1 MYKIITHPGSAHKDD
16 FMSVSILLATL
27 GSAEIFRREA
37 TSEDLADPDTY
48 VVDVGMEHIPRKH
61 NFDHHQQSTLPCAFH
76 LVMKYLGYHDAAM
89 VVFGWYAQMSMMDVR
104 GPYKTAEY
112 LGVDS
117 SILFSSSSP
126 IDGYILSRFSKVTS
140 LTHQDA
146 FYPLMKDFGADLVE
160 MVGSKIARLER
171 LKRETKILPI
181 KHLKVL
187 VSQIKD
193 NPKLSMEL
201 YLRDLNDEAVVMS
214 ITPSTRGAG
223 WEMVRLGDS
232 MVVDFRAVAANPE
245 IRFVHVNGFIAKTR
259 SMIPLD
265 ALLELASQAIVSP
278 GANIHLSGDSSFVL

>member
-37 TSEDLADPDTY
+37 TSEDLADPETY
-48 VVDVGMEHIPRKH
+48 VVDVGMEHNPDRH

-76 LVMKYLGYHDAAM
+76 LVMMHLGYHDAAIA
-89 VVFGWYAQMSMMDVR
+89 VFVWYAQMSMMDVR

-126 IDGYILSRFSKVTS
+126 IDGYILSCFSKVTS
-140 LTHQDA
+140 LTEQDA
-146 FYPLMKDFGADLVE
+146 FYGLMKDFGADFIE
-160 MVGSKIARLER
+160 MVGLKMARLER
-171 LKRETKILPI
+171 LKNETKILPI

-201 YLRDLNDEAVVMS
+201 YLRALNDEAVVMS

-232 MVVDFRAVAANPE
+232 TIVDFRSVAEDPE

-259 SMIPLD
+259 SLIPLD
-265 ALLELASQAIVSP
+265 AVLKIASQAILQPELV
-278 GANIHLSGDSSFVL
+278 AHQ

>member
-37 TSEDLADPDTY
+37 TSADLADPDTY
-48 VVDVGMEHIPRKH
+48 VVDVGMEHAPARH
-61 NFDHHQQSTLPCAFH
+61 NFDHHQHSTLPCAFH
-76 LVMKYLGYHDAAM
+76 LVMMHLGYHDAAM

-126 IDGYILSRFSKVTS
+126 IDGYILSSFSKVTS
-140 LTHQDA
+140 LTAEDP
-146 FYPLMKDFGADLVE
+146 FYKLMKGFGTDLIG
-160 MVGSKIARLER
+160 MVGLKMARLER
-171 LKRETKILPI
+171 LKKETKILPL

-201 YLRDLNDEAVVMS
+201 YLRALNDEAVVMS

-232 MVVDFRAVAANPE
+232 MIVDFRSVATHPE

-265 ALLELASQAIVSP
+265 AVLELASQAITPP
-278 GANIHLSGDSSFVL
+278 GSNLHP

>member
-48 VVDVGMEHIPRKH
+48 VVDVGMEHNPEKH

-76 LVMKYLGYHDAAM
+76 LVMKYLGYHDDAM
-89 VVFGWYAQMSMMDVR
+89 VVFGWYTQMSMMDVR
-104 GPYKTAEY
+104 GPYKTAKY
-112 LGVDS
+112 LGVDTS
-117 SILFSSSSP
+117 VLFSSSSP
-126 IDGYILSRFSKVTS
+126 IDGYILSCFSKVTS
-140 LTHQDA
+140 LTEQDA
-146 FYPLMKDFGADLVE
+146 FYGLMKDFGADFIE
-160 MVGSKIARLER
+160 MVGLKMARLKQ

-201 YLRDLNDEAVVMS
+201 YLNDLDDETVVMS

-232 MVVDFRAVAANPE
+232 MIVDFRSVATDPE

-259 SMIPLD
+259 SLIPLE
-265 ALLELASQAIVSP
+265 AVLKIAAQAIVPP
-278 GANIHLSGDSSFVL
+278 GLVDHR

>member
-48 VVDVGMEHIPRKH
+48 VVDVGMEHDLEKH
-61 NFDHHQQSTLPCAFH
+61 NFDHHQKSTLPCAFH

-104 GPYKTAEY
+104 GPYRTAEY
-112 LGVDS
+112 LGVDT

-126 IDGYILSRFSKVTS
+126 IDGYILSCFSKVTS
-140 LTHQDA
+140 LTEQDT
-146 FYPLMKDFGADLVE
+146 FYRLMKDFGTDFIE
-160 MVGSKIARLER
+160 MVGLKMVRLER
-171 LKRETKILPI
+171 LKKEAKILPI

-201 YLRDLNDEAVVMS
+201 YLRALNDEAVVMS

-232 MVVDFRAVAANPE
+232 MIVDFRSVAADPE

-259 SMIPLD
+259 SLLPLE
-265 ALLELASQAIVSP
+265 AVLKLASQAIVP
-278 GANIHLSGDSSFVL
+278 PDLIVHQ

>member
-1 MYKIITHPGSAHKDD
+1 MYKIVTHPGSAHKDD

-48 VVDVGMEHIPRKH
+48 VVDVGMEHTPAKH

-76 LVMKYLGYHDAAM
+76 LVMMHLGYHDAAM
-89 VVFGWYAQMSMMDVR
+89 IVFGWYAQMSMMDVR

-112 LGVDS
+112 LGVDT

-140 LTHQDA
+140 LTDQDS
-146 FYPLMKDFGADLVE
+146 FYGLMKDFGTDLIE
-160 MVGSKIARLER
+160 MVGLKMARLDR
-171 LKRETKILPI
+171 LKKETKILPI

-201 YLRDLNDEAVVMS
+201 YLRALNDEAVVMS

-232 MVVDFRAVAANPE
+232 MIVDFRSVATHPE
-245 IRFVHVNGFIAKTR
+245 IRFVHINGFIAKTR
-259 SMIPLD
+259 SLIS
-265 ALLELASQAIVSP
+265 LEEVLKIASQAIVQP
-278 GANIHLSGDSSFVL
+278 GLVAYQ